1 MTASQGLHP
10 QIPPQYETRDQINP
24 TLMMS
29 WWATAF
35 SLAIIIVRLCGRY
48 VRIER
53 FFPEDKVMMIS
64 VFPLTIR
71 MVLIHFVLI
80 WGTNNTQLGQVTTD
94 EIARRE
100 MGSKLVLAARIFYAI
115 FIWTAKLTVCEF
127 LKRVTGIVTRRS
139 ISIFLRFIH
148 FFLISTLV
156 AVIIATLAECQPFDH
171 YWQVIPD
178 PGPSCRSGYANLITM
193 GTCDVIT
200 DLLLIAF
207 PVPIILMAQISL
219 KRKLALTIL
228 FCLSL
233 ILIAITCYRVP
244 SVIEHSGSQQY
255 RSLIAS
261 FEILAATAVSN
272 MVVIGSFVR
281 DSGVKKLKYK
291 RDQGS
296 ASVTESMDNST
307 IRRNTVMQSH
317 WGSDSDLATGMGI
330 KLDPRLYSSTPAS
343 TVPVPAPSVPLLVA
357 RTGSID
363 PAWSFNQGRSSD
375 DQASSPDS
383 LDIKV
388 SPREYIQTN
397 QSPRERATT
406 SSSNLSSRRVSFFD
420 VGGLLSQEEPQVQP
434 IPRSFSVVP
443 SHPSPNNQE
452 PRRNRRG
459 SRAFLEDL
467 GVLPR
472 PTLSTSQR
480 AYTSPAASDTVSHTL
495 PSYRVSPVVS
505 LDVDV
510 ELQDV
515 GGLLSRNRAPHS

>member
-1 MTASQGLHP
+1 
-10 QIPPQYETRDQINP
+10 
-24 TLMMS
+24 MS

-48 VRIER
+48 IRIER

-64 VFPLTIR
+64 VIPLTIR

-94 EIARRE
+94 EISRKE

-139 ISIFLRFIH
+139 LLHIP
-148 FFLISTLV
+148 TLHP
-156 AVIIATLAECQPFDH
+156 TLP
-171 YWQVIPD
+171 YINPGRRYY

-200 DLLLIAF
+200 DLLLVAF
-207 PVPIILMAQISL
+207 PVPIILMAQIPL

-233 ILIAITCYRVP
+233 ILVAITCYRVP

-296 ASVTESMDNST
+296 ASVSESMDNST
-307 IRRNTVMQSH
+307 VRRNTVMQSH

-330 KLDPRLYSSTPAS
+330 KLDPKLYSSTPAGN
-343 TVPVPAPSVPLLVA
+343 VPVSAPPVPLLVA

-363 PAWSFNQGRSSD
+363 PAWSFDQGRSSD

-397 QSPRERATT
+397 QSPRERAATA
-406 SSSNLSSRRVSFFD
+406 SSNLSSPRVSFFD
-420 VGGLLSQEEPQVQP
+420 VGGLLNQDEPQVQP
-434 IPRSFSVVP
+434 IHRSFTLIP
-443 SHPSPNNQE
+443 SHPSQNNLE

-472 PTLSTSQR
+472 PTLSTTQR
-480 AYTSPAASDTVSHTL
+480 AYTSPASLDTLSHSL
-495 PSYRVSPVVS
+495 PPYRASPVVS

-515 GGLLSRNRAPHS
+515 GGLLSRNRAPLS